1 MKRAM
6 VIALPALFL
15 VVVVSLGSVSLS
27 SSATTTS
34 PARDVVILI
43 CAANFGGPEPVIEVE
58 ASNSSSGTPPAQGTS
73 CARGLADTLSA
84 GFAIKD
90 TQPAFNGSGV
100 LYTLVR

>member
-1 MKRAM
+1 MATVRRRGRPRSQVAAQECRRTHQTLRRYQMKRAM

-43 CAANFGGPEPVIEVE
+43 CAANFGGSEPVIEVE
-58 ASNSSSGTPPAQGTS
+58 ASNSSSGTAPAHE
-73 CARGLADTLSA
+73 
-84 GFAIKD
+84 
-90 TQPAFNGSGV
+90 
-100 LYTLVR
+100 